1 MLALLLVALTLDT
14 QSPPAPPPQE
24 LPLKVVVAAPV
35 YQPDG
40 TTSVENVTLADSPG
54 VVHLYSRRA
63 VCDTAAAGA
72 TEPADA
78 GFGWRLTW
86 QPISVNPNVVTL
98 SLHWQRVWDGGRKI
112 QNGPSGTVQL
122 TLHPGARI
130 PLDHIPNPAPT
141 DACRAVG
148 VGLEV
153 KLARTA
159 AAPPSNTTLA
169 PVGSIAGGAKEL
181 DADLWLVHTTPAGTS
196 QAHHQ
201 KVRLARDGLTAF
213 GFAPVTVTTPR
224 GDLSVELIGSFRRY
238 SAPGAQE
245 YLSVAMSRRFAG
257 DPLPAGVV
265 DGTETIFPLPG
276 PTDMIS
282 LQMPPGSRPAG
293 GGGRGGVARGT
304 GGGARGGGGAGVASA
319 AGSGGTVAAGTQGGT
334 AAVTRQAAPLVEQRA
349 GAAGGR
355 GTIGPAGSQ
364 TAVLLA
370 GHTFSLQLRVTP
382 IN

>member
-1 MLALLLVALTLDT
+1 M
-14 QSPPAPPPQE
+14 
-24 LPLKVVVAAPV
+24 
-35 YQPDG
+35 
-40 TTSVENVTLADSPG
+40 
-54 VVHLYSRRA
+54 HLYSRRA
-63 VCDTAAAGA
+63 ICDTASAGA

-86 QPISVNPNVVTL
+86 QPISVTPNVVTL
-98 SLHWQRVWDGGRKI
+98 SLHWQRVWDGGSKI
-112 QNGPSGTVQL
+112 PNGPAGTVQL
-122 TLHPGARI
+122 RLNPGARI
-130 PLDHIPNPAPT
+130 PLDHIPNPSPT

-169 PVGSIAGGAKEL
+169 PVGSIAGGAREL
-181 DADLWLVHTTPAGTS
+181 DADLWLIHTTPAGTS

-245 YLSVAMSRRFAG
+245 DLSVAMSRRFAG

-265 DGTETIFPLPG
+265 DGTETIFPLPE
-276 PTDMIS
+276 PTETLS
-282 LQMPPGSRPAG
+282 LQMPAGSRPG
-293 GGGRGGVARGT
+293 GGGRGGVARG
-304 GGGARGGGGAGVASA
+304 GGGAGQRTGGGGGGGVAS
-319 AGSGGTVAAGTQGGT
+319 AGSGGTVTAAGTQGST
-334 AAVTRQAAPLVEQRA
+334 AAVMRQAAPVEQRA
-349 GAAGGR
+349 GGAGAR
-355 GTIGPAGSQ
+355 GTMGSAASP

>member
-1 MLALLLVALTLDT
+1 MVVALLVALTLDT
-14 QSPPAPPPQE
+14 QSPTPPPAQE

-40 TTSVENVTLADSPG
+40 TTSVENVTLADTPG

-63 VCDTAAAGA
+63 ICDTAAAGA

-78 GFGWRLTW
+78 GYGWRLTW
-86 QPISVNPNVVTL
+86 QPISANPNVVTL
-98 SLHWQRVWDGGRKI
+98 SLHWQRVWDGGKKI
-112 QNGPSGTVQL
+112 QNGPAGTVQL
-122 TLHPGARI
+122 RLHPGARI
-130 PLDHIPNPAPT
+130 PLDHIPNPSPT

-169 PVGSIAGGAKEL
+169 PVGSIAGGASAL

-213 GFAPVTVTTPR
+213 GFAPITVTTPA

-238 SAPGAQE
+238 IAPGAQE

-257 DPLPAGVV
+257 DPLPGGVV
-265 DGTETIFPLPG
+265 DGTETIFPLRG
-276 PTDMIS
+276 PSEIYS

-293 GGGRGGVARGT
+293 GGRGGAMRGGG
-304 GGGARGGGGAGVASA
+304 GGGARGGGGAVVTA
-319 AGSGGTVAAGTQGGT
+319 AGSGGTVAAGTQG
-334 AAVTRQAAPLVEQRA
+334 AAVARQAAPLGEQRA

-382 IN
+382 VN

>member
-1 MLALLLVALTLDT
+1 M
-14 QSPPAPPPQE
+14 
-24 LPLKVVVAAPV
+24 
-35 YQPDG
+35 
-40 TTSVENVTLADSPG
+40 
-54 VVHLYSRRA
+54 
-63 VCDTAAAGA
+63 
-72 TEPADA
+72 
-78 GFGWRLTW
+78 
-86 QPISVNPNVVTL
+86 
-98 SLHWQRVWDGGRKI
+98 
-112 QNGPSGTVQL
+112 QL
-122 TLHPGARI
+122 RLHPGARI
-130 PLDHIPNPAPT
+130 PLDHIPNPSPT

-169 PVGSIAGGAKEL
+169 PVGSIAGGAREL

-265 DGTETIFPLPG
+265 DGTETIFPLPE
-276 PTDMIS
+276 PTETLS
-282 LQMPPGSRPAG
+282 LQMPAGSRAG
-293 GGGRGGVARGT
+293 AAAAAAARAWRRRSWS
-304 GGGARGGGGAGVASA
+304 ARWWWWW
-319 AGSGGTVAAGTQGGT
+319 SGPGWERRNGDAAGTQGGT
-334 AAVTRQAAPLVEQRA
+334 AAVVRQAAPVEQRA
-349 GAAGGR
+349 GGAGAR
-355 GTIGPAGSQ
+355 GTMGPAASQ

-370 GHTFSLQLRVTP
+370 GHTFSLQFRVTP